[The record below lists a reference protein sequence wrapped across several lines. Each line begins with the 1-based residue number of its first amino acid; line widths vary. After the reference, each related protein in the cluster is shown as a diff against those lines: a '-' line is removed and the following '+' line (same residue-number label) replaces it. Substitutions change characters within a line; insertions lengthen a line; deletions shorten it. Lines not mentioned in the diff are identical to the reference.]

1 MPINWRFRPVAG
13 AALPIALMVL
23 VAFMAQVAPMA
34 ACAQTLAPQA
44 GHDVQAWA
52 ARKPTPALIATDLN
66 GKEWRLADLR
76 GRAVLVNF
84 WASWCEPCRAEMPSL
99 QRLAEQHAGDV
110 VVLAVN
116 FKEPT
121 ASVQR
126 FVHNTGLNLP
136 VLQDPQGNMAR
147 AFGVR
152 IFPSTVMI
160 GRDGR
165 VHSVVRGELD
175 WTGVDAEELL
185 APLRKPVH
193 KLTQKP

>member
-1 MPINWRFRPVAG
+1 MLKNALLLRGLVLGVWALGSAHAARP
-13 AALPIALMVL
+13 AADNAP
-23 VAFMAQVAPMA
+23 AF
-34 ACAQTLAPQA
+34 
-44 GHDVQAWA
+44 DVQPWNS
-52 ARKPTPALIATDLN
+52 RTPPPALVGADLN
-66 GKEWRLADLR
+66 GKQWRVADLR
-76 GRAVLVNF
+76 GRAVLINF

-126 FVHNTGLNLP
+126 FVHNTGLTLP
-136 VLQDPQGNMAR
+136 VLQDPQGSIAR

-152 IFPSTVMI
+152 IFPSTVLI

-175 WTGVDAEELL
+175 WTGVAAEKLL
-185 APLRKPVH
+185 APLGKPVY
-193 KLTQKP
+193 KP

>member
-1 MPINWRFRPVAG
+1 MLKKFSLVWGLLGCVLALGSARAADPV
-13 AALPIALMVL
+13 P
-23 VAFMAQVAPMA
+23 AF
-34 ACAQTLAPQA
+34 
-44 GHDVQAWA
+44 DVQPWNPRLPA
-52 ARKPTPALIATDLN
+52 PALVGADLN

-76 GRAVLVNF
+76 SRAVLINF

-126 FVHNTGLNLP
+126 FVHNTGLTLP
-136 VLQDPQGNMAR
+136 VLQDPQGNLAR
-147 AFGVR
+147 TFGVR
-152 IFPSTVMI
+152 IFPSTVLI

-175 WTGVDAEELL
+175 WTGVDAIKLL
-185 APLRKPVH
+185 APLREPV
-193 KLTQKP
+193 QKPPQEPAQKP